1 MRSINSFVLTRLR
14 RIGNAQSV
22 RKYQQAVSDMKES
35 DEWKADTS
43 EKLRNYVS
51 KTWLPF
57 YRVRDTLKT
66 KIKWKTN
73 TQVN

>member
-1 MRSINSFVLTRLR
+1 
-14 RIGNAQSV
+14 
-22 RKYQQAVSDMKES
+22 MKES

-43 EKLRNYVS
+43 GKLRNYVS

-57 YRVRDTLKT
+57 YRVSDTLKT